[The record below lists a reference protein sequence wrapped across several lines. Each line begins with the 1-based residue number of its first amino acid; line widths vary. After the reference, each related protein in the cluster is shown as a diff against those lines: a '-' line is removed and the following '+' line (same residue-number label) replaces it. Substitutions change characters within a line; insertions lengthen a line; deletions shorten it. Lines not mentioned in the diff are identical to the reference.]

1 MHSICTTGFGIS
13 LIVELA
19 FPTSCGFDKWGLKFP
34 KSAKLWFNM
43 KRGHT
48 SGSKTEYCLRLI
60 FSLSKNDSDYTAL
73 FIDIFNISKSCSR
86 SLHQGKTKE
95 FPCLNLIM
103 EFENK
108 YSLQIEF
115 YLSLTWWL
123 HYYKLSTG

>member
-19 FPTSCGFDKWGLKFP
+19 FLTSCGFDKWGLKFP

-43 KRGHT
+43 KSGHT
-48 SGSKTEYCLRLI
+48 SGSKIEYCLRLI

-95 FPCLNLIM
+95 FPCFNLIM
-103 EFENK
+103 EF
-108 YSLQIEF
+108 
-115 YLSLTWWL
+115 
-123 HYYKLSTG
+123 